1 MSISSNTPDNKKAN
15 TMAVNRILVVDD
27 DSLSRE
33 FLTEA
38 AESLGLIVDA
48 VDSGQA
54 ALERLGAK
62 DYDLVLTDLRM
73 PGMDGIELIQSMNVR
88 HNEVPAV
95 VITAHGT
102 IEATVQAM
110 RLGARDFMVK
120 PVSPDSIRL
129 VVERVSHTSRLEA
142 ENKYLRKQ
150 VTGGEAPKVIARS
163 REMLETL
170 SSAQRIAGSDGTV
183 LITGESGTGKERVAS
198 YVHENSS
205 RRDMP
210 FIRVNCAAL
219 NEQLLE
225 SELFGHERGAFTG
238 AIKRREGRF
247 ELASG
252 GTLLLDEIG
261 DISGA
266 LQAKL
271 LRVLQE
277 GEFERVG
284 GNQTLQVDVR
294 VLATTNR
301 DLAMEVANGNF
312 REDLYYRLHVLP
324 LHLAPLRERTEDILP
339 LAEHFARHYGQKSGR
354 STPSFS
360 KGAREQLSTWEW
372 RGNVRELENVV
383 QRAVVLLQGDEI
395 SADDLVFGPSPRSN
409 ANENDPAVTGI
420 LQPGQMRRVLAN
432 RTISEVERE
441 TILGTL
447 ESTRGNKTE
456 AARRLGVTA
465 RTLSNKIKLWKQL
478 GLVA

>member
-1 MSISSNTPDNKKAN
+1 MSISSDNSGSSKPN
-15 TMAVNRILVVDD
+15 SNAVNRILVVDD
-27 DSLSRE
+27 DALSRE
-33 FLTEA
+33 FLAEA
-38 AESLGLIVDA
+38 AESLGLVVDA
-48 VDSGQA
+48 VSSGKA
-54 ALERLGAK
+54 ALERLSAR
-62 DYDLVLTDLRM
+62 DYDLVITDLRM

-88 HNEVPAV
+88 HSEVPAV

-102 IEATVQAM
+102 IESTVQAM

-129 VVERVSHTSRLEA
+129 VVERVAHTSRLER
-142 ENKYLRKQ
+142 ENAYLRKQ
-150 VTGGEAPKVIARS
+150 VGGGEEPKVIARS

-198 YVHENSS
+198 FVHENSD

-219 NEQLLE
+219 SEQLLE

-247 ELASG
+247 ELANG

-261 DISGA
+261 EISPA
-266 LQAKL
+266 LQSKL

-284 GNQTLQVDVR
+284 GDQTLCVNVR

-301 DLAMEVANGNF
+301 DLAADVATGGF
-312 REDLYYRLHVLP
+312 REDLFYRLHVLP

-339 LAEHFARHYGQKSGR
+339 LAEHFARHYSQKSGR
-354 STPSFS
+354 STPSFTRD
-360 KGAREQLSTWEW
+360 ARDQLSSWSW

-395 SADDLVFGPSPRSN
+395 TSEDLVFGPSPKG
-409 ANENDPAVTGI
+409 NEIANDPSVTGV
-420 LQPGQMRRVLAN
+420 LQPGEMRRALAN
-432 RTISEVERE
+432 HTICDVERE

-447 ESTRGNKTE
+447 DSTRGNKTE

-465 RTLSNKIKLWKQL
+465 RTLSNKMKLWKQL

>member
-1 MSISSNTPDNKKAN
+1 MSISSNIPDNKKAIS
-15 TMAVNRILVVDD
+15 MAVNRILVVDD
-27 DSLSRE
+27 DALSRE
-33 FLTEA
+33 FLAEA
-38 AESLGLIVDA
+38 AESLGLAVDA

-54 ALERLGAK
+54 ALERLGNK

-73 PGMDGIELIQSMNVR
+73 PGMDGIELIQAMNVR

-102 IEATVQAM
+102 IESTVHAM
-110 RLGARDFMVK
+110 RIGARDFMVK
-120 PVSPDSIRL
+120 PISPDSIRL
-129 VVERVSHTSRLEA
+129 VVERVSHTSRLER
-142 ENKYLRKQ
+142 ENAYLRQQ
-150 VTGGEAPKVIARS
+150 VGGGEAPKMIARS

-170 SSAQRIAGSDGTV
+170 TSAQRIATSDGTV

-198 YVHENSS
+198 FVHENSD
-205 RRDMP
+205 RREMP

-219 NEQLLE
+219 SEQLLE

-238 AIKRREGRF
+238 AVKRREGRF
-247 ELASG
+247 ELAGG

-261 DISGA
+261 EISPA

-284 GNQTLQVDVR
+284 GNQTLKVDVR
-294 VLATTNR
+294 VVATTNR
-301 DLAMEVANGNF
+301 DLADEVAAGNF

-354 STPSFS
+354 TAPSFARD
-360 KGAREQLSTWEW
+360 AREQLATWEW
-372 RGNVRELENVV
+372 RGNVRELENVI

-395 SADDLVFGPSPRSN
+395 TADDLVFGPAPKTGS
-409 ANENDPAVTGI
+409 AGNDPTITGI
-420 LQPGQMRRVLAN
+420 LHPGQMRRVLAN
-432 RTISEVERE
+432 KTISEVERE

-447 ESTRGNKTE
+447 ESTHGNKTE

-465 RTLSNKIKLWKQL
+465 RTLSNKMKLWKQL